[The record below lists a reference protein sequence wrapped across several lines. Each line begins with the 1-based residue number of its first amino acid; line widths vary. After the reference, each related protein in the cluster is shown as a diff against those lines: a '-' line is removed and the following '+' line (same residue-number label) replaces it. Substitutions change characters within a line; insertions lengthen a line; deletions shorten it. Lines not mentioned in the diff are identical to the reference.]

1 MAEMTF
7 CIEKKPSTQL
17 KRLKNYIH
25 LFTTI
30 HSESEMH
37 SQLNEIERKMKKKS
51 FISGNASSSHTASFK
66 ILETLKY

>member
-1 MAEMTF
+1 MAQMTF

-37 SQLNEIERKMKKKS
+37 PQLNEIKKNEK
-51 FISGNASSSHTASFK
+51 K
-66 ILETLKY
+66 IIYFRQCKFF